1 MIDEKCPPLL
11 SSESTAKAESIAETK
26 MNIAETPETVLQGTV
41 AEARELLDRHPKFF
55 LAKCYPDLTLDIPDF
70 HGELLEAM
78 ADPKIPYLVCVC
90 PRGFSKTMIARATA
104 AKALMT
110 GQSPFVVVIN
120 RNIKDATNST
130 REIWSIMNTPFFQQV
145 YGRIEPVIERDGLG
159 EYEFRQ
165 NGQYKVLLARGRDS
179 ALQGM
184 NVHNMRPNL
193 IICDDIEQAKDKN
206 EDLKYEDTKAWFFE
220 TMLFL
225 MDEQNKRCIYIG
237 NMNKKQSLIA
247 ELPTL
252 SDWHSIVLSAIKK
265 DGTALWEARF
275 PLSKLLAEFRQ
286 YCEIGMKK
294 EWLAQKMSRVDDET
308 GGIIGADEIEF
319 HSGLYPDDIEYGC
332 ITIDPAISDSSRA
345 DESVICVHGWANRA
359 WNLVAC
365 RHGVG
370 MDPIK
375 LLSTAISMALQFRIR
390 LVCIEAVAYQKAL
403 IPLMDRELATRGLT
417 GDIIVKPIA
426 SRSSKASRIDA
437 WVSMLRNHT
446 YRLARTDW
454 AILDQLNTYAVNS
467 KNCHDDRIDCC
478 AMITMAAQSYRHLMR
493 KSVGDPRLAMIEEST
508 LNRDGFTS
516 LEALRAENGT
526 GSSLDNLSYDYGR
539 AWKQA

>member
-11 SSESTAKAESIAETK
+11 SSESTAKAENLAETK

-454 AILDQLNTYAVNS
+454 AILDQLNTYVVNS

-526 GSSLDNLSYDYGR
+526 GSSLDSLSYDYGR
-539 AWKQA
+539 AWKRA

>member
-11 SSESTAKAESIAETK
+11 SSESIAKAENLAETK

-454 AILDQLNTYAVNS
+454 AILDQLNTYVVNS

-526 GSSLDNLSYDYGR
+526 GSSLDSLSYDYGR
-539 AWKQA
+539 AWKRA

>member
-11 SSESTAKAESIAETK
+11 SSKSAAKAEGLESTK

-275 PLSKLLAEFRQ
+275 PLNKLLAEFRQ

-390 LVCIEAVAYQKAL
+390 LVCIEAIAYQKAL

-454 AILDQLNTYAVNS
+454 AILDQLNTYVVNS

-508 LNRDGFTS
+508 LNREGFTS

-539 AWKQA
+539 AWKRA